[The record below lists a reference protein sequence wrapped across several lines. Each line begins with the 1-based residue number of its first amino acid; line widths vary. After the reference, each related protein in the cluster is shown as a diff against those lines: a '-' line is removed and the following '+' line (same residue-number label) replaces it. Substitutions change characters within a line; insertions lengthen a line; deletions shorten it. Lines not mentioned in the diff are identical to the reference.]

1 MEDSTC
7 AYRLLVGIPDG
18 KSPLDLGVDGRVII
32 NWIVKKRNVE
42 AWTSLIWLRMGTGS
56 GRLCVQ

>member
-18 KSPLDLGVDGRVII
+18 KKRLDLGVDGRVII
-32 NWIVKKRNVE
+32 NWILKKRDLE
-42 AWTSLIWLRMGTGS
+42 AWTG
-56 GRLCVQ
+56 